1 MASEVST
8 PPVAERHSTPS
19 QVASHRSLKR
29 GFAVIPTWV
38 WALTFY
44 LVMAVLTI
52 GRHALSHP
60 ATVCACLG
68 TGDSAAAMWGL
79 SWWPHAI
86 IHGLNPFV
94 THYLWSPTGINLAQE
109 TAALPT
115 AAIAMAPV
123 TALAGPFVSYNI
135 LSIASPVLSALTA
148 YLLCRRLVH
157 RELPA
162 VAGGYL
168 FGFSSY
174 EFVQLTGHMPLT
186 LIFLIPLM
194 VHIALRRVDREI
206 SRRAYLVGMALLLVM
221 QAGLFM
227 ELLAVS
233 VGFGAVMLVSACF
246 LVPPPQRGRIS
257 GLIGETIAAGILAL
271 VLGAP
276 FFYYAILSGGV
287 PSFEAT
293 YWDIFGLD
301 FLNLFFPTATTWL
314 GHHDFQSL
322 SSSYEIGSL
331 MEADGY
337 LGILLIAAFMLW
349 VFRARRES
357 PVLVRLL
364 LIAAGLGLMATLGAH
379 LHIAGHQTVTLPFA
393 WIDHLPVLA
402 SLAPSRMALFTT
414 LAISIGV
421 AAWLAMPTGR
431 VIGRWLMVLLAAA
444 MIFPNVT
451 KSIYGVSPP
460 NPRFFS
466 TETYRRYLR
475 RGESV
480 LILPFGADDQ
490 STLWQAETG
499 FYFYMPEG
507 YVSNFVP
514 PSFSSP
520 VVDQLLHNNLPS
532 IPELGSFIRQHSVS
546 HVVVDPSRAGFWPGV
561 MTQLGFH
568 GQVVGGVLLYAVPGA
583 PA

>member
-1 MASEVST
+1 MASDVST
-8 PPVAERHSTPS
+8 PPVAVSRSAGSP
-19 QVASHRSLKR
+19 VAPQRSSR
-29 GFAVIPTWV
+29 RSIAAIPTWSR
-38 WALTFY
+38 ALAFY
-44 LVMAVLTI
+44 LIMGLLTI
-52 GRHALSHP
+52 GWHALSHP
-60 ATVCACLG
+60 TTVCACLG
-68 TGDSAAAMWGL
+68 TGDSAAYMWGL

-86 IHGLNPFV
+86 AHGLNPFV
-94 THYLWSPTGINLAQE
+94 THYLWSPTGVNVAQ
-109 TAALPT
+109 AAMIPT

-123 TALAGPFVSYNI
+123 TALAGSFVSYNI

-174 EFVQLTGHMPLT
+174 EFVQLTGHLNLT
-186 LIFLIPLM
+186 LVFLIPVM
-194 VHIALRRVDREI
+194 VHIVLRRVDREI
-206 SRRAYLVGMALLLVM
+206 SRRAYLIGMALLLVL
-221 QAGLFM
+221 QAGLST

-233 VGFGAVMLVSACF
+233 IGFGAVLLVSARC
-246 LVPPPQRGRIS
+246 LAPPPQRWRIS

-276 FFYYAILSGGV
+276 FFYYAILSGGLQ
-287 PSFEAT
+287 SFNAA

-314 GHHDFQSL
+314 GHYDFQSL
-322 SSSYEIGSL
+322 GGSYEIGSI

-337 LGILLIAAFMLW
+337 LGTLLIAAFMLW
-349 VFRARRES
+349 VFRAKRES

-364 LIAAGLGLMATLGAH
+364 LIAASLGLVVTLGAH

-402 SLAPSRMALFTT
+402 NLVPSRMALFTT

-421 AAWLAMPTGR
+421 AAWLAMTTGR
-431 VIGRWLMVLLAAA
+431 VIGRWLVVLLAAV

-451 KSIYGVSPP
+451 RSIYGVSPP

-466 TETYRRYLR
+466 SATYRRYLR
-475 RGESV
+475 RGETV
-480 LILPFGADDQ
+480 LILPFGAGDQ
-490 STLWQAETG
+490 STFWQAETG
-499 FYFYMPEG
+499 FYFYMPGG

-514 PSFSSP
+514 PSFNSP
-520 VVDQLLHNNLPS
+520 VVDQLIHNNLPS

-546 HVVVDPSRAGFWPGV
+546 HVVVDLARAGSWPGV
-561 MTQLGFH
+561 MAQLGFH
-568 GQVVGGVLLYAVPGA
+568 GQAVGGVLLYAVPDA